1 MNSFTES
8 NFETNPV
15 KHTERGVSAK
25 EVHTFGVNREHQTA
39 DNAAGNRRTS
49 VETLLRNQAEDS
61 KHRAATTERARLE
74 VHQDLANFEIDIYR
88 KGLDRKIKQLE
99 KNEDLFENNSPEMD
113 ELNFLRAKQRTLDQA
128 LAMPQAT
135 GEPSALSKR
144 LYIERERQNIRQ
156 QTTKINNQV
165 NKLQQTKASLKL
177 WNPLH
182 WGRIRDIQA
191 ELDKLKEKNE
201 KLQLRSKLV
210 TSTSLGVLS
219 PPMLEQRR
227 REVLRA
233 VSLDD
238 RHIEP
243 LEQENNLEQQRT
255 QKAA

>member
-1 MNSFTES
+1 MNNFAES
-8 NFETNPV
+8 HFETNPT
-15 KHTERGVSAK
+15 KHHERGVSAK
-25 EVHTFGVNREHQTA
+25 EVHTFGVNQEHQTA

-49 VETLLRNQAEDS
+49 VETLLHNQATDA
-61 KHRAATTERARLE
+61 KRRAEMTERARLE

-88 KGLDRKIKQLE
+88 KALDKKIKLLE
-99 KNEDLFENNSPEMD
+99 KNEDQFEDNSPEMD
-113 ELNFLRAKQRTLDQA
+113 ELNFLRAKQHTLDQA

-144 LYIERERQNIRQ
+144 LYVERERQSIRQ
-156 QTTKINNQV
+156 QTTKINNKISQL
-165 NKLQQTKASLKL
+165 NESRAKLKL

-182 WGRIRDIQA
+182 WRRIRDVQA
-191 ELDKLKEKNE
+191 ELDKLKDKNE

-210 TSTSLGVLS
+210 TTTPLGVLS

-243 LEQENNLEQQRT
+243 LNQKNELEQREIK
-255 QKAA
+255 KAA